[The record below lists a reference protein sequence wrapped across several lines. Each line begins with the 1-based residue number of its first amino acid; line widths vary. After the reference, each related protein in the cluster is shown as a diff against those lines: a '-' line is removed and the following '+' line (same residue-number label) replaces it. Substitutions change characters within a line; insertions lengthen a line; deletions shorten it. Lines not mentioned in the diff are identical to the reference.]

1 MAPELMLAGVLMVAL
16 VLYAL
21 GAGADFGGGV
31 WDLLASGPRAGAQRR
46 AIERAIGPIWEANH
60 VWLILVM
67 VVLFVAFP
75 SAFAALGTALHI
87 PLALM
92 LIGIVLRGSAF
103 AFRSYGAADDAEA
116 GRWGRLFAVASL
128 VTPATLGLSVGAV
141 ASGRLRMANGRVV
154 TDFVS
159 EWLVPFPFAL
169 GGFTLLLFA
178 HLAAT
183 YLTVESEDP
192 ALQDDFRRR
201 ALVSGVLTGA
211 LAFVC
216 LGLAR
221 EGAPLIY
228 AGLTRRAWSWVFQ
241 LTTGLAAVGA
251 LAALWKRHFALGRGL
266 AIAQT
271 ALILLGWGLA
281 QFPYVIP
288 PDLSFASAAA
298 PPRVLWTAV
307 ITLGAG
313 MVVLLPSLLYL
324 FRVFKG
330 RGVSGAEGHP

>member
-1 MAPELMLAGVLMVAL
+1 MAPELMLAGVLMAAL

-21 GAGADFGGGV
+21 GGGADFGGGV
-31 WDLLASGPRAGAQRR
+31 WDLLASGPRAGTQRQ

-75 SAFAALGTALHI
+75 PAFAALGTALHI

-103 AFRSYGAADDAEA
+103 AFRSYGAVDDAEA
-116 GRWGRLFAVASL
+116 SRWGRVFAVASL
-128 VTPATLGLSVGAV
+128 VTPVTLGLSVGAV

-159 EWLVPFPFAL
+159 GWLAPFPFAL

-178 HLAAT
+178 FLAAS
-183 YLTVESEDP
+183 YLTMESQDH

-201 ALVSGVLTGA
+201 ALASGVLTGV

-221 EGAPLIY
+221 EGAPLVFE
-228 AGLTRRAWSWVFQ
+228 GLTRHAWSWAFQ
-241 LTTGLAAVGA
+241 ITTGLTALGA
-251 LAALWKRHFALGRGL
+251 LTALWKRRFALARAL

-271 ALILLGWGLA
+271 TLILLGWGLA

-288 PDLSFASAAA
+288 PDLSFAAAAA
-298 PPRVLWTAV
+298 PPQVLWTAV
-307 ITLGAG
+307 MVLGLG
-313 MVVLLPSLLYL
+313 MLVLLPSLRYL

-330 RGVSGAEGHP
+330 RAVSAPEGQP